1 DLLLW
6 DMRAAVLHELRTVP
20 VFGDFREP
28 QPDEKHQVAEVLLGA
43 LNPVD
48 LFVVAGAYGGAEVPC
63 VVGREGVARLSGGA
77 AVYFSG
83 PAAPFGSLAQY
94 APVDPSTVFPIPDG
108 LDPGLAVS
116 MGIAGLAAW
125 LPLTWRADLQPGET
139 VLVLAA
145 SGVVG
150 QIAVQAAKLLGA
162 GRVVAAARDRKT
174 LERLREQGAD
184 AIVVLEG
191 DDRQA
196 LKDAAGDGYDVVVD
210 PLYGPPLEAALSA
223 TAQGARVVTVGA
235 SAAESAAIP
244 VSDIFGRTLTGH
256 SNAHASLEVRR
267 GAYGRLAGHAAA
279 GEIRV
284 EVERLP
290 LSRIADAWDMQA
302 RGPHRKIALVP

>member
-1 DLLLW
+1 
-6 DMRAAVLHELRTVP
+6 MRAAVLQELRTVP
-20 VFGDFREP
+20 VFGDFKEP
-28 QPDEKHQVAEVLLGA
+28 RPDERHQVAEVLLGA
-43 LNPVD
+43 LNPAD
-48 LFVVAGAYGGAEVPC
+48 LFVAAGAYGGAEPPC
-63 VVGREGVARLSGGA
+63 VVGREGVARLPDGA

-83 PAAPFGSLAQY
+83 PPAPFGSLAQY
-94 APVDPSTVFPIPDG
+94 APVDPSTGFPIPDG

-125 LPLTWRADLQPGET
+125 LPLTWRAALQPGET
-139 VLVLAA
+139 VLVLGA

-162 GRVVAAARDRKT
+162 ARVIAAARDRET

-191 DDRQA
+191 DYRQA
-196 LKDAAGDGYDVVVD
+196 LKDAAGDGYDVVLD

-223 TAQGARVVTVGA
+223 TAQGARVVTVGT

-256 SNAHASLEVRR
+256 SNDHASLEVRR
-267 GAYGRLAGHAAA
+267 EAYGRLAGHAAA

-290 LSRIADAWDMQA
+290 LSRIADAWDMQM